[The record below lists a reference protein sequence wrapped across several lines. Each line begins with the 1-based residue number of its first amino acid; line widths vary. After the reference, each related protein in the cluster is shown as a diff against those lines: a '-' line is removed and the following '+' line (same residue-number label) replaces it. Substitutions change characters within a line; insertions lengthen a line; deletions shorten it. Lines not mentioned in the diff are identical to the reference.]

1 MKKIVCFFPGQGAQY
16 EGMGRDLYEASE
28 TVRDMFVQASDAAGR
43 DLKDLIFNGSEADLK
58 NTDNTQVAVTLVSAA
73 AHAVLSERGLLGSHG
88 ADGSPEAD
96 GNTAAEP
103 VYAGFSLGELSAYY
117 AAGIYDLQTLFTI
130 ANMRGRLMAKAADEA
145 VASYGSLGMAAV
157 IGKGFAEIEAV
168 IRESG
173 LEHVYP
179 ANDNGPGQV
188 VVAGVEQGIQQL
200 TELLKASGT
209 RRIIPLKVSAPFHTP
224 FLIPASEEFRDLIA
238 DFSFADPVH
247 KVYTNVTGALVS
259 SGAEAKENLVRQ
271 QISPVRWTT
280 LMENIAGSKDI
291 SICLEAGP
299 GKVLAGLWKNSGS
312 DAVCR
317 PAGTVNDIAA
327 VQESINT

>member
-28 TVRDMFVQASDAAGR
+28 TVRDIFVQASDAAGR

-73 AHAVLSERGLLGSHG
+73 AHAVLAERGLLGSNETG
-88 ADGSPEAD
+88 G
-96 GNTAAEP
+96 GGGAEP

-130 ANMRGRLMAKAADEA
+130 ANMRGRLMAKAAAEA

-157 IGKGFAEIEAV
+157 IGKSFAEIEAV

-173 LEHVYP
+173 LAHVYP
-179 ANDNGPGQV
+179 ANDNGPNQV

-200 TELLKASGT
+200 TELLKAAGT

-224 FLIPASEEFRDLIA
+224 FLIPASEEFRELIA
-238 DFSFADPVH
+238 DFTFADPVR
-247 KVYTNVTGALVS
+247 KVYTNVTGALVA

-280 LMENIAGSKDI
+280 LMKNIAGSGEI
-291 SICLEAGP
+291 SVCCEAGP

-317 PAGTVNDIAA
+317 PAGTVNNIAA
-327 VQESINT
+327 MQESINS